1 MDENK
6 EVMINEE
13 NIEVTPENTEITTA
27 VDAETGEEV
36 YVTGLTTGEK
46 AVGLAGAGLAL
57 YGAVDLSVKGFRFI
71 KNRVKIAKQQHSWK
85 AAFKF
90 REFKKPETTQA
101 DKPVEV
107 VETTEE

>member
-1 MDENK
+1 MNEN
-6 EVMINEE
+6 ENIMINEE

-46 AVGLAGAGLAL
+46 VVGVAGAGLAI
-57 YGAVDLSVKGFRFI
+57 YGAVDLSIKGFRLI
-71 KNRVKIAKQQHSWK
+71 KNKVAPKVKAG
-85 AAFKF
+85 
-90 REFKKPETTQA
+90 FKKIFGKKEPVVETTA
-101 DKPVEV
+101 EI